1 MTFFCATM
9 QAART
14 EAQGG
19 KWARPRERTSGMK
32 LSRRFP
38 TNIVVALLG
47 GAVGLFLSGSG
58 TTKLP
63 AQDKPTAAGADRA
76 SRPLIRV
83 PTALT
88 LEEARVIIEAAKEV
102 VKADNGRAAIAVV
115 DFNGNLV
122 SFDSMDG
129 TPRTSA
135 RFALGKAVGAA
146 SLQQTTAE
154 SADQLQTNPQRFHSA
169 LSILGGEV
177 MLIPGGF
184 PLIVDNVIIGAVGS
198 AGHRGDGDVR
208 AVKAGIAAWEKHRQ
222 SKR

>member
-1 MTFFCATM
+1 
-9 QAART
+9 
-14 EAQGG
+14 
-19 KWARPRERTSGMK
+19 MK
-32 LSRRFP
+32 PTKRFR
-38 TNIVVALLG
+38 TNIAATLISSAIALFIG
-47 GAVGLFLSGSG
+47 GSDTRALE
-58 TTKLP
+58 
-63 AQDKPTAAGADRA
+63 AQDKPPAPSAARA

-88 LEEARVIIEAAKEV
+88 LEEARVIIEAAKAV
-102 VKADNGRAAIAVV
+102 VKADSGRAAIAVV

-154 SADQLQTNPQRFHSA
+154 SGDQLQTNPQRFHSA

-208 AVKAGIAAWEKHRQ
+208 AVKAGIAAWEKYRQ